1 MRRRFGHESFF
12 SSFRPVSHRE
22 RRNAD
27 LFLTELMAGGRIR
40 SSASMLRPPSE
51 STLEDVGPSTRRDDT
66 GYWFVDMKGFLG
78 GAFAPTHPL
87 WMPDPRPGNDVKIL
101 LNGQETYREM
111 INALDPYPKKWGP
124 DSFIYLSNWIVYDDF
139 NLDRDPQFR
148 LVSTPR
154 TTLRDCL
161 RRASDHNV
169 LIRALFWDRV
179 IKSGSTHQND
189 GPRDFINSLRTGHA
203 ILDGR
208 VINSVIGDTYD
219 KGSHHQKLLLV
230 NGPEGLLAFAGGVD
244 FHPNRVFQHGDPL
257 DAPPGTGSPVKRL
270 DDKSAPLLDVHV
282 RIRGPAAYDLLDV
295 FLRRYADHPTAANHE
310 IYAPYRDYKPLPS
323 GRVTVRVCTTFG
335 DKPIRDDTNV
345 SPTQKTL
352 QLLEGPQTE
361 RPYRQTNVV
370 TIKQDGGG
378 RLRGIQPYSFAP
390 RGRQSGRAQLLFAIS
405 SARKFIYFEDQYMV
419 GQEIAEAIRDV
430 VNAHGVKVIGVI
442 PHQSISNDFDQE
454 TLGYFRGDGGR
465 DVLAHA
471 RLSRVIRVIYG
482 TSADPKDRRFLF
494 SPLQLKPDPKGSIY
508 QYVHSKVFIMD
519 DAFCTIG
526 SMNFNQRSTTHD
538 SELSLGFYE
547 PNPTGDG
554 FAKRLRLRLWQQH
567 LRLPASEQRLIDDPL
582 ECIAKVWS
590 RVEPSP
596 VEIKSPGGARW
607 KPGVVRYDWS
617 RDKPL
622 GTREFPFIDPLGAGF
637 TDETRWV
644 DKIPDP
650 LVTSAETKRVPK
662 RLLGP

>member
-1 MRRRFGHESFF
+1 MYRPCAEVAGCGDGSVTRA
-12 SSFRPVSHRE
+12 SSVRSAGVSRE

-27 LFLTELMAGGRIR
+27 LFLAELMEGGRIR
-40 SSASMLRPPSE
+40 SSLSMLGPLSE
-51 STLEDVGPSTRRDDT
+51 PTLEDAGPRPRRDDT

-78 GAFAPTHPL
+78 GAFAPSHPL
-87 WMPDPRPGNDVKIL
+87 WMPDPRPGNEVKIL

-111 INALDPYPKKWGP
+111 IKALEPYPKKWGP

-161 RRASDHNV
+161 RRASDNNV

-323 GRVTVRVCTTFG
+323 GRVTMRVCTTFG

-378 RLRGIQPYSFAP
+378 RLRGSSRILLLHAAASLGGRNYLRDLVRPQVHLL
-390 RGRQSGRAQLLFAIS
+390 RGPVHGRTGD
-405 SARKFIYFEDQYMV
+405 R
-419 GQEIAEAIRDV
+419 
-430 VNAHGVKVIGVI
+430 
-442 PHQSISNDFDQE
+442 
-454 TLGYFRGDGGR
+454 RGD
-465 DVLAHA
+465 
-471 RLSRVIRVIYG
+471 
-482 TSADPKDRRFLF
+482 PRRGQC
-494 SPLQLKPDPKGSIY
+494 PRRQG
-508 QYVHSKVFIMD
+508 H
-519 DAFCTIG
+519 
-526 SMNFNQRSTTHD
+526 RSD
-538 SELSLGFYE
+538 
-547 PNPTGDG
+547 
-554 FAKRLRLRLWQQH
+554 
-567 LRLPASEQRLIDDPL
+567 PAS
-582 ECIAKVWS
+582 
-590 RVEPSP
+590 
-596 VEIKSPGGARW
+596 
-607 KPGVVRYDWS
+607 
-617 RDKPL
+617 
-622 GTREFPFIDPLGAGF
+622 
-637 TDETRWV
+637 V
-644 DKIPDP
+644 DQQ
-650 LVTSAETKRVPK
+650 
-662 RLLGP
+662 